1 MVQHASTTITAEP
14 PARAAAVAANAFAA
28 AFGVWALMHG
38 LNGAAGSPAAALS
51 GALVGAAGA
60 FGVISGLWA
69 RDLPLRSAVGVVW
82 AAAAACL
89 IVGGGVAQPLAL
101 LWFAAPALAVAAAGG
116 RRNEVLDAA
125 LIGFLAAIV
134 ALAMRLAAGLDVGDQ
149 RLAMQTGPVSASVA
163 AGAALAGLGLAALWQ
178 PARAEDS
185 PALRRAEA
193 RLAAAEEARAHAH
206 AAADAAQRS
215 EAEVRAEMAGLTA
228 QRDGLDAALTAAR
241 TRNEDQALYFAQ
253 ASHELRTPLNAIIG
267 FADAMRQGLF
277 GPIPERYREYAGLI
291 HGSGE
296 DMLRLVNGA
305 LDIAK
310 ADADRY
316 ALHPE
321 PFDARVAI
329 GSAMRLLQDQADRAG
344 VRLIGD
350 CPDLPMRI
358 FADPDALN
366 QILVNLLSNA
376 IKFTPAGGS
385 ITIGGD
391 SDDAGCRI
399 RVRDTGAGMTAEQV
413 AALGQPYRSS
423 PGLAGR
429 QRGTGIGFTLV
440 RKLVALH
447 GAALS
452 VESAPGEGTE
462 ITLSFSAGPPAV
474 AAGAEAA

>member
-1 MVQHASTTITAEP
+1 MVQDASTTPAADP
-14 PARAAAVAANAFAA
+14 PARTAAVAANAFAA
-28 AFGVWALMHG
+28 AFGFWALTQG
-38 LNGAAGSPAAALS
+38 LDGASGSPAAALS

-60 FGVISGLWA
+60 FGVIGALWA
-69 RDLPLRSAVGVVW
+69 GDRPLRAAVGIVW

-101 LWFAAPALAVAAAGG
+101 AWFAAPALAVVAAGG
-116 RRNEVLDAA
+116 HRAEVLDAA

-134 ALAMRLAAGLDVGDQ
+134 ALAMRLAAGLDVGEQ
-149 RLAMQTGPVSASVA
+149 PLLLAQGPISASVA

-178 PARAEDS
+178 PAAAEDN

-193 RLAAAEEARAHAH
+193 RIAALQQERAEAQTALDAAAAAQAALRTERDERAAAAAALEQDLAAAHARA
-206 AAADAAQRS
+206 
-215 EAEVRAEMAGLTA
+215 
-228 QRDGLDAALTAAR
+228 
-241 TRNEDQALYFAQ
+241 EDQALYFAQ

-277 GPIPERYREYAGLI
+277 GPIPERYRDYAGLI

-316 ALHPE
+316 DLHLE
-321 PFDARVAI
+321 QFDARVAI

-344 VRLIGD
+344 VRLVGD
-350 CPDLPMRI
+350 CPDQPMRI
-358 FADPDALN
+358 HADPDALN

-376 IKFTPAGGS
+376 IKFTPAGGA
-385 ITIGGD
+385 ITIRGA
-391 SDDAGCRI
+391 SDDTGCRI
-399 RVRDTGAGMTAEQV
+399 SVRDTGAGMTAEQV
-413 AALGQPYRSS
+413 SALGQPYRSS
-423 PGLAGR
+423 PALAGR

-447 GAALS
+447 GASLS

-462 ITLSFSAGPPAV
+462 ITLGFAAGP
-474 AAGAEAA
+474 AASSLAAE